1 MALFSLT
8 PEWRRSVWMAS
19 LVFLSV
25 VFSFGFSCAVPL
37 AAFAAIGALTLRRH
51 DALVLIGAVWLANQ
65 ITGFA
70 LLHYPLERAAFSWG
84 GALGAV
90 ALLATLAASWVNG
103 RLAQRNRVLGSS
115 AAFLTAFTA
124 YEGALF
130 AISAM
135 TANGLSNFA
144 PAIVLRIFLINAAAF
159 TALFLLRRVSV
170 PHAHDP
176 QPSRKPALQT
186 ERSSGCPL
194 GRRLPSSSSSPRMP
208 RR

>member
-8 PEWRRSVWMAS
+8 PEWRRSLWMGS

-25 VFSFGFSCAVPL
+25 VFSLSFSCAAPL
-37 AAFAAIGALTLRRH
+37 AAFAAIGGLTLRRH

-70 LLHYPLERAAFSWG
+70 LLHYPLERAAFAWG

-90 ALLATLAASWVNG
+90 ALLATLAACWVNG
-103 RLAQRNRVLGSS
+103 RLAQRNRLLGSS
-115 AAFLTAFTA
+115 AAFLAAFAA

-135 TANGLSNFA
+135 TANGHSNFA
-144 PAIVLRIFLINAAAF
+144 PAIVLRIFMINATAF
-159 TALFLLRRVSV
+159 AALFLVRRVGF
-170 PHAHDP
+170 PRAHDP

-186 ERSSGCPL
+186 ELSSGCPL
-194 GRRLPSSSSSPRMP
+194 GRRRPSSSSSPRMP